1 MARKNEK
8 MSVTRIDGGATW
20 KFTNGAPPVTLLV
33 SDFAENI
40 QAWFAVHG
48 MVQKLSDST
57 AGTETADE
65 AFGAFMKTL
74 DALRAGNLT
83 VRVAG
88 EPREEPIELLAQALA
103 IVKYG
108 ADLVADKAPEIA
120 TKLRGFDKAKRDA
133 YRRNPDVMVAL
144 ARIKASKAAP
154 STVTLD
160 EI

>member
-8 MSVTRIDGGATW
+8 MSCSRIEGGASW
-20 KFTNGAPPVTLLV
+20 KFANGETVTLQV
-33 SDFAENI
+33 SDFPESI
-40 QAWFAVHG
+40 QAQFAVHG
-48 MVQKLSDST
+48 MVQKLSDAT
-57 AGTETADE
+57 AGTESVDE
-65 AFGAFMKTL
+65 AIGAFMKVL
-74 DALRAGNLT
+74 DALRAGNWGT
-83 VRVAG
+83 RVAG

-103 IVKYG
+103 VVKYG
-108 ADLVADKAPEIA
+108 EALVGEKAPDIA
-120 TKLRGFDKAKRDA
+120 AKLRGFDKAKRDA